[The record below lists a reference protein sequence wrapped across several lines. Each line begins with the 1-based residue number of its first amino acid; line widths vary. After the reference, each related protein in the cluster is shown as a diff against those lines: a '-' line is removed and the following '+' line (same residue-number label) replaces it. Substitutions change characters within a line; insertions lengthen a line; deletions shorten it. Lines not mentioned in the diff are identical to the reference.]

1 MTKKQA
7 LQKLKSGRVLYTNML
22 EALDVSFEQFLRVAQ
37 WKNEAKVQ
45 RAYDKL
51 IKREEAKLMQ
61 YAN

>member
-51 IKREEAKLMQ
+51 IKREETKLVQHMK
-61 YAN
+61 

>member
-37 WKNEAKVQ
+37 WNEVKVQ